1 MHLFLSVLSI
11 PVSYTHLDVYKR
23 QHLLF
28 TDLERLSKIVNNP
41 DYPVQFLFAGKAH
54 PPTGMERYLNAAG
67 IAREDSI
74 AVGDGPNDLQMMEY
88 AGIGIAMGNAI
99 EEVKERADMVTS
111 SINNDGIYRAF
122 ETLGLLA

>member
-1 MHLFLSVLSI
+1 MISLATF
-11 PVSYTHLDVYKR
+11 
-23 QHLLF
+23 F
-28 TDLERLSKIVNNP
+28 TVILCINGIN
-41 DYPVQFLFAGKAH
+41 KA
-54 PPTGMERYLNAAG
+54 TGMERYLKAAG

-88 AGIGIAMGNAI
+88 AGIGIAMGNAR

-111 SINNDGIYRAF
+111 SIDDDGIYRAF